1 MTQNRVLLSSLF
13 GLAVL
18 LQSCKTNQTINH
30 QREGKWVYKD
40 TVNGI
45 LYKSKGRYKKS
56 VEIKTWRYYENRKLV
71 KIEKYQDS
79 LCNIKT
85 FDQKG
90 RITATGQSMM
100 VEEANGTHWYII
112 GEWTFY
118 NAKGQAIGI
127 KKYQK
132 GELIS
137 ETTIQSNPQR

>member
-1 MTQNRVLLSSLF
+1 MNLRLLCCFFILF
-13 GLAVL
+13 LIGG
-18 LQSCKTNQTINH
+18 CKTNQTINH

-85 FDQKG
+85 FDYKG

-100 VEEANGTHWYII
+100 VEEADGTHWYII
-112 GEWTFY
+112 GEWIFY
-118 NAKGQAIGI
+118 NAKGQAIGV

-137 ETTIQSNPQR
+137 ETSIEPSPQP

>member
-1 MTQNRVLLSSLF
+1 MNLRLLCCFFILF
-13 GLAVL
+13 LIGG
-18 LQSCKTNQTINH
+18 CKTNQTINH

-45 LYKSKGRYKKS
+45 LYKSKGRYKKT

-100 VEEANGTHWYII
+100 VEEADGTHWYII

-118 NAKGQAIGI
+118 KAKRQAIGI

-137 ETTIQSNPQR
+137 ETTIQSNPHP

>member
-1 MTQNRVLLSSLF
+1 MNLRLLCCFFILF
-13 GLAVL
+13 LIGG
-18 LQSCKTNQTINH
+18 CKTNQTINH
-30 QREGKWVYKD
+30 HREGKWVYKD

-79 LCNIKT
+79 LCSIKT

-137 ETTIQSNPQR
+137 EITIEPNPQH

>member
-1 MTQNRVLLSSLF
+1 MNLRLLCCFFILF
-13 GLAVL
+13 LIGG
-18 LQSCKTNQTINH
+18 CKTNQTINH

-45 LYKSKGRYKKS
+45 LYKSKGRYKKN

-100 VEEANGTHWYII
+100 VEEADGTHWYII

-118 NAKGQAIGI
+118 NAKRQAIGI

-137 ETTIQSNPQR
+137 ETTIQSNPHP